1 MTVSAE
7 ALAAAHAA
15 YTPLTLR
22 LYDAVVMG
30 LSNPLLWKCPTDR
43 LRAHFDR
50 HVSGNHLDIG
60 VGTGYFLDHA
70 RFPVA
75 APRIVLM
82 DLSRPA
88 LAHAARRL
96 ARHRPETVVGN
107 VLAPLPV
114 PGRRFDSASLNYVL
128 HCLPGTMAT
137 KVAAFD
143 HIRPLLNPGAVLFGS
158 TLLQGDAP
166 RSVAAR
172 WLMAHYNRQGIFSNT
187 GDDFE
192 GLQTALHQRFRHVT
206 LECVGCAALFAV
218 RV

>member
-1 MTVSAE
+1 MTAP
-7 ALAAAHAA
+7 ADPLAAAHAA
-15 YTPLTLR
+15 YTPLSLR
-22 LYDAVVMG
+22 VYDAVVMG
-30 LSNPLLWKCPTDR
+30 VSNPLLWKCPTAR

-70 RFPVA
+70 RFPVH

-82 DLSRPA
+82 DLSTAA

-96 ARHRPETVVGN
+96 ARYRPETVIGN

-128 HCLPGTMAT
+128 HCLPGPFAA
-137 KVAAFD
+137 KLSAFD

-166 RSVAAR
+166 RNAAAR
-172 WLMAHYNRQGIFSNT
+172 SLMAWYNRKGIFSNA
-187 GDDFE
+187 GDDFAT
-192 GLQTALHQRFRHVT
+192 LQAALRQRFREVA
-206 LECVGCAALFAV
+206 LERVGCAALFAV
-218 RV
+218 RN